1 MINIRKLEAELWESA
16 DLLRA
21 SSKLTSNQY
30 CMPVLG
36 LIFLRY
42 AYSRFKMAESEIL
55 KSRPSRGGR
64 VMPVEASDFAAKSAL
79 FLPKEAQYD
88 YLLNLPEDIK
98 RAELKNKDGDTMNS
112 LGEVVNNAMSLI
124 EEQSEQLTGVLPK
137 SYTDFSDE
145 LLSELL
151 RIFNNSALDQV
162 GGDIIGRIYEYFLN
176 KFAKNIA
183 SDDGVF
189 FTPKSLVKM
198 IVNIIEPKSGIMLDP
213 ACGSGGMF
221 IQSGDFVNHS
231 GMNANSAMTFY
242 GQEKVEYNAQL
253 CLMNMAVH
261 GLTGVIRSGDEANT
275 FYHDAHN
282 LCGRCDYVMANP
294 PFNVD
299 KVKSESCQSAGRLPF
314 GLPGVN
320 KNKEIGNAN
329 YLWISYFYA
338 YLKNTGRAGFV
349 MASSATDSQGKDKDI
364 RRELVETGD
373 VDVMISVG
381 NNFFYTKSLPCSLW
395 FFDKGKN
402 EKIKDKVLFI
412 DARNYYTVVDR
423 TLNEWSEW
431 QLKNLN
437 AIVWLY
443 RGEIEKYQ
451 QLIGEYKEKICDG
464 QFQLVCLI
472 NESCISFDDDNEN
485 NRLLENYTE
494 NVAKSIA
501 DKKIVTDDIKEV
513 LKNGIRIVDE
523 YKAKNTA
530 YLKSLSKEKAK
541 GICIINNA
549 PVSTVSWLIKS
560 LENECEMYKAAINEQ
575 LSIIKE
581 YDWLYEKF
589 GEGEYRD
596 IPGLCKCASREEI
609 AEKGYSLT
617 PGAYVGVAPVEDD
630 GVDFAQR
637 MKEIHSELLSLQAE
651 SNALMDTISKNMEE
665 LGV

>member
-21 SSKLTSNQY
+21 GSKLTSNQY

-42 AYSRFKMAESEIL
+42 AYSRFKMVEAEIL
-55 KSRPSRGGR
+55 KNRPSRGGR

-79 FLPKEAQYD
+79 YLPKEAQYD
-88 YLLNLPEDIK
+88 YLVNLPSDISS
-98 RAELKNKDGDTMNS
+98 AGLVNKDGDIMNS
-112 LGEVVNNAMSLI
+112 LGEVVNNAMALV
-124 EEQSEQLTGVLPK
+124 EDQSEQLVGVLPK
-137 SYTDFSDE
+137 DYTMFNDD
-145 LLSELL
+145 LLGELL
-151 RIFNNSALDQV
+151 RIFNNSALDEV

-198 IVNIIEPKSGIMLDP
+198 IVNIIEPKSGILLDP

-221 IQSGDFVNHS
+221 IQSGDFVNQS

-261 GLTGVIRSGDEANT
+261 GLTGVIKSGDEANT

-282 LCGRCDYVMANP
+282 LDGCCDYVMANP

-299 KVKSESCQSAGRLPF
+299 KVKAESCENAKRLPF
-314 GLPGVN
+314 GMPGVN
-320 KNKEIGNAN
+320 KNKEVGNGN
-329 YLWISYFYA
+329 YLWISYFYS
-338 YLKNTGRAGFV
+338 YLNECGRAGFV

-364 RRELVETGD
+364 REKLVKTGH
-373 VDVMISVG
+373 VDAMISVG

-395 FFDKGKN
+395 FFDKGKS
-402 EKIKDKVLFI
+402 EAIKDKVLFI

-443 RGEIEKYQ
+443 RGETEKYIALLNEYRRYLMHLAAELKTDEICRMITPTTVFADILSAFKDFETEQKQ
-451 QLIGEYKEKICDG
+451 QAKFDIEHVVRQDKKRQQAIWDERLAD
-464 QFQLVCLI
+464 
-472 NESCISFDDDNEN
+472 ISSAI
-485 NRLLENYTE
+485 T
-494 NVAKSIA
+494 VAKEA
-501 DKKIVTDDIKEV
+501 V
-513 LKNGIRIVDE
+513 
-523 YKAKNTA
+523 
-530 YLKSLSKEKAK
+530 
-541 GICIINNA
+541 
-549 PVSTVSWLIKS
+549 
-560 LENECEMYKAAINEQ
+560 
-575 LSIIKE
+575 
-581 YDWLYEKF
+581 WLYEKF
-589 GEGEYRD
+589 GNGVYAD
-596 IPGLCKCASREEI
+596 VLGLCKVADISEI
-609 AEKGYSLT
+609 EAKGWSLT
-617 PGAYVGVAPVEDD
+617 PGAYVGVAQVEDD
-630 GVDFAQR
+630 GVDFEER
-637 MKEIHSELLSLQAE
+637 MAEIHRELLSLQAE
-651 SNALMDTISKNMEE
+651 SNDLMDTISKNMKEMG
-665 LGV
+665 L